1 MEKAKMDRISE
12 LTAISRQRELTEEEK
27 AERKALREEYLAD
40 WRRSTIDVLEN
51 TYIVDEKG
59 NKCKLEK
66 KQ

>member
-1 MEKAKMDRISE
+1 MDRISE

-27 AERKALREEYLAD
+27 AERKALREEYLAY

-51 TYIVDEKG
+51 TYVIDEKG
-59 NKCKLEK
+59 NKRKLEK